1 MGPRVSVL
9 VEPTSAARSTKDF
22 YRSDSDWRDEVA
34 NRVQAHKARR
44 RRRFNPE
51 QSLSLAFN
59 SQNAT
64 EGSGETVANNFA
76 RQYQQTSN
84 AQELHAQDQSHDS
97 ENSGDATNFEAER
110 YERVNEEEPRPSEY
124 RRILIKQPAPESAPE
139 KILLQF
145 PRSAEQNRLFENEL
159 AEPIFATPRILDLP
173 EVPAEMERA
182 GQSHPP
188 LATFHWDDYVHEAEG
203 AQWQTDEAED
213 GQIELPL
220 QVASV
225 GARTMC
231 ALTDAVVVMTA
242 AALFSVIVLS
252 IAKFVPQGRVA
263 AVTALLLPLT
273 LWAAYHYLFLVY
285 AGKTLGMQMAQ
296 LELSSFEGCV
306 PTRSVRG
313 WRVVSM
319 MLSCTSLGLGFA
331 WAMVDEDRLSWHDR
345 ITRTYLRQG

>member
-9 VEPTSAARSTKDF
+9 VEPTSAVRSPKDF

-44 RRRFNPE
+44 RRRGDPG
-51 QSLSLAFN
+51 QSLSLAFH
-59 SQNAT
+59 SQNAA
-64 EGSGETVANNFA
+64 GGPGETVASNSA
-76 RQYQQTSN
+76 QQYQQTSN
-84 AQELHAQDQSHDS
+84 APELHAQEESCEPE
-97 ENSGDATNFEAER
+97 ENGDATHCEAGR
-110 YERVNEEEPRPSEY
+110 YETPIYEEESPSEY
-124 RRILIKQPAPESAPE
+124 RRILIKQPPAE

-145 PRSAEQNRLFENEL
+145 PRPAEQNRLFENEL

-173 EVPAEMERA
+173 EVATDMERA
-182 GQSHPP
+182 GQIRPP

-203 AQWQTDEAED
+203 AQWQTDEADD

-220 QVASV
+220 QVAPV

-252 IAKFVPQGRVA
+252 IAKFVPQGRMA
-263 AVTALLLPLT
+263 AMTAMLLPLT
-273 LWAAYHYLFLVY
+273 FWAAYHYLFLVY

-313 WRVVSM
+313 WRAVSM

-331 WAMVDEDRLSWHDR
+331 WAMVDEDRLGWHDR
-345 ITRTYLRQG
+345 ITRTYLRQS